1 MIECKNLHMQ
11 YRSGKATKHV
21 LQGVDFSIGPRD
33 RIGLLGRN
41 GAGKSTL
48 IRLIGGVE
56 MPTAG
61 KVVRRMTCSWPLGF
75 TGGFQGSLTG
85 YDNAR
90 FISRIYD
97 KPYSKI
103 RDFVEDFTELGTNL
117 KMPVK
122 IYSSG
127 MRARLAFALSLAIEF
142 ECYLIDE
149 VIMVGD
155 KNFQDKCKA
164 EFFEKRQDRAL
175 LLASHS
181 LEMVEQYCTRAIVL
195 EGGRACL
202 YDDVSKAVSAY
213 KAL

>member
-1 MIECKNLHMQ
+1 MIKCENLYME
-11 YRSGKATKHV
+11 YRSGKVTKKV
-21 LQGVDFSIGPRD
+21 LKGVDFAINPRD

-56 MPTAG
+56 IPTSG
-61 KVVRRMTCSWPLGF
+61 KISRRMTCSWPLGF

-97 KPYSKI
+97 KPYADI
-103 RDFVEDFTELGTNL
+103 RDFVEEFTELGSNL

-195 EGGRACL
+195 DDGIAKL
-202 YDDVSKAVSAY
+202 YDDVREAVAAY